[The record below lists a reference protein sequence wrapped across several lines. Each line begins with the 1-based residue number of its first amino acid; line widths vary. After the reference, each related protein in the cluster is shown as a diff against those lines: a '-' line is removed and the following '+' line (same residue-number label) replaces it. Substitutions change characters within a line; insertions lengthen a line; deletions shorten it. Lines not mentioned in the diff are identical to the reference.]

1 MPARGQKKPWPFTDP
16 NDPRGMPLLA
26 QLWLEAVT
34 VRGYAESYVQNARG
48 QLGEFILWCQ
58 ERGVARAADVTKP
71 MIERYQRFLFY
82 LRQEGKDGAEGKPL
96 AIRTQ
101 AEKLTSIRLFF
112 RWLARNNYILGNPA
126 SEIELPRMPPR
137 RPPEVL
143 TVEEVERV
151 LNHPDVETPYGLR
164 DRAILETFYS
174 TGMRRRELALLGV
187 SDLESTAGIVR
198 VRHGKGRKER
208 IIPIGSRALAWI
220 HRYLVEVR
228 PQLIT
233 GHDDGVL
240 FLTFT
245 GKTFW
250 PDNLTELVRR
260 YITAAGVTKPGA
272 CHLFRHTMATL
283 MLEHGA
289 DIRYIQEMLGH
300 ASIQATEIYTH
311 VSIKALKEIHTAT
324 HPGASLEPGA
334 PPVPA
339 GDHAREALLSALA
352 AEALDEEER

>member
-1 MPARGQKKPWPFTDP
+1 MPAKGQKKPWPFTDR
-16 NDPRGMPLLA
+16 NDPHGMPLLA
-26 QLWLEAVT
+26 ELWLEAVT
-34 VRGYAESYVQNARG
+34 VRGYVESYVQNARG
-48 QLGEFILWCQ
+48 QLSEFILFCQ
-58 ERGVARAADVTKP
+58 ERGVSRASDVTKP
-71 MIERYQRFLFY
+71 MIERYQRHLFY
-82 LRQEGKDGAEGKPL
+82 LRHGGKDGEEGRPL

-112 RWLARNNYILGNPA
+112 RWLVRQNYILSNPA

-143 TVEEVERV
+143 TIEEVERV
-151 LNHPDVETPYGLR
+151 LNQPDVETPFGLR

-174 TGMRRRELALLGV
+174 TGMRRRELSLLGV
-187 SDLESTAGIVR
+187 SDLEATGGLVR
-198 VRHGKGRKER
+198 IRHGKGKKER
-208 IIPIGSRALAWI
+208 IVPIGSRALAWI

-228 PQLIT
+228 PQLLT

-260 YITAAGVTKPGA
+260 YIVDAGVAKPGA

-289 DIRYIQEMLGH
+289 DIRHIQEMLGH

-324 HPGASLEPGA
+324 HPGASLEPRPSVGH
-334 PPVPA
+334 
-339 GDHAREALLSALA
+339 GQ
-352 AEALDEEER
+352 